1 MISKKTEKINEIQLY
16 ICYLFYIF
24 FTVNYNIFSCNLF
37 VLYILNVLNTL
48 LFFIG
53 RLFFINTIYL
63 NIYPIFYMM
72 INR

>member
-37 VLYILNVLNTL
+37 VLYISFIDTL
-48 LFFIG
+48 IKKFDYYRDEKDQKLH
-53 RLFFINTIYL
+53 
-63 NIYPIFYMM
+63 
-72 INR
+72 

>member
-1 MISKKTEKINEIQLY
+1 MISKKIGKINEIQLY
-16 ICYLFYIF
+16 ICYLFYIL

-53 RLFFINTIYL
+53 RLFFIRHNYVI
-63 NIYPIFYMM
+63 I
-72 INR
+72 

>member
-1 MISKKTEKINEIQLY
+1 MISKKIGKINEIQLY
-16 ICYLFYIF
+16 ICYLFYIL

-53 RLFFINTIYL
+53 RLFLLDII
-63 NIYPIFYMM
+63 I
-72 INR
+72 

>member
-37 VLYILNVLNTL
+37 VLYILMFLILYYFLQDDYFL
-48 LFFIG
+48 LDI
-53 RLFFINTIYL
+53 I
-63 NIYPIFYMM
+63 M
-72 INR
+72 

>member
-16 ICYLFYIF
+16 ICYLFNIL

-53 RLFFINTIYL
+53 RLFFIRHKYIIIILLY
-63 NIYPIFYMM
+63 YKQQ
-72 INR
+72 